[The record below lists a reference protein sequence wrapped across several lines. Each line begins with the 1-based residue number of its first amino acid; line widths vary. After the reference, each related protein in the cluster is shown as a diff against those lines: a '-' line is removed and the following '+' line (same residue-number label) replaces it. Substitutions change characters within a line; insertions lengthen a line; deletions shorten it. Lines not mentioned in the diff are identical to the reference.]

1 MPIRSANIASF
12 SFSWF
17 SDVFL
22 SRIIESFSSLF
33 ENRSDI
39 KSDLD
44 NIASPPN
51 HLINSSIVGIKIVE
65 IGNYNISQSNN
76 KHPNQAGLSDRS
88 KSGSSYFLL
97 LIVMFSFVILTR
109 STYVCIPNSV
119 HN

>member
-1 MPIRSANIASF
+1 MPIRSANIAPF

-51 HLINSSIVGIKIVE
+51 HLINSPHEV
-65 IGNYNISQSNN
+65 
-76 KHPNQAGLSDRS
+76 NQAGLSDRS
-88 KSGSSYFLL
+88 ESGSSYFLL

-109 STYVCIPNSV
+109 SIYVCIPNSV